1 MCVMCAMFA
10 CFAPASSKSTGFPTQ
25 TVQAIGE
32 APSERGCHGR
42 EQVFSKLC
50 QTLDVLCH
58 SRKERRVVGS
68 VVFESLSKEELEDE
82 LVRLKDRLGM
92 SLDVAKATAQAHV
105 LEADKFR
112 ILCRIEDLQWLRSM
126 N

>member
-1 MCVMCAMFA
+1 M
-10 CFAPASSKSTGFPTQ
+10 
-25 TVQAIGE
+25 
-32 APSERGCHGR
+32 
-42 EQVFSKLC
+42 
-50 QTLDVLCH
+50 
-58 SRKERRVVGS
+58 GS

-92 SLDVAKATAQAHV
+92 PLDVAKAMAQAHV